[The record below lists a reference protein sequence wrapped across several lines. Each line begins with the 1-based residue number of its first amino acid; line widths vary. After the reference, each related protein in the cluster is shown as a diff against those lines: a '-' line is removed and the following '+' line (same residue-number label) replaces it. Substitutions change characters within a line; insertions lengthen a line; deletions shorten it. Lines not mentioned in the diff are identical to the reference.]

1 MGRQS
6 WPIANGTLLTASSRT
21 ALYARMP
28 AQAGDFTGIQSAV
41 NTIIDAEAPA
51 FGLNA
56 TEISQFKG
64 RLLTHYK
71 AGGYTLCP
79 SGPCFEYRSVAG
91 SAEIPQ
97 CTRGLVGNRTYV
109 WGIFID
115 GSSSATWADNTFNA
129 AKAEPLREPIRA
141 ALSAWAPCF

>member
-1 MGRQS
+1 MSGAAGRR
-6 WPIANGTLLTASSRT
+6 PATNRP

-28 AQAGDFTGIQSAV
+28 AQAGDFTAIQSAV
-41 NTIIDAEAPA
+41 N
-51 FGLNA
+51 
-56 TEISQFKG
+56 
-64 RLLTHYK
+64 YK

-79 SGPCFEYRSVAG
+79 SSPCLEYRSVAG

-97 CTRGLVGNRTYV
+97 CTRGIMGRRTYV

-115 GSSSATWADNTFNA
+115 GATSGAAADSTFTA

-141 ALSAWAPCF
+141 ALSTWAPCF